1 MESQTNQTASEE
13 RVQVYRNDFY
23 HGILQ
28 LAKKLFMF

>member
-1 MESQTNQTASEE
+1 MDTQTNQTPSDEK
-13 RVQVYRNDFY
+13 VQVYRNDFY